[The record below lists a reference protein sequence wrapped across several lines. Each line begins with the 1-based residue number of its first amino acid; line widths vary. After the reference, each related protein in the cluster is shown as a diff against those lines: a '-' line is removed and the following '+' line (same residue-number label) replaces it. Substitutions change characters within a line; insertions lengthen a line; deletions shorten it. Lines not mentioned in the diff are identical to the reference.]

1 MGKDINI
8 MTTAKNVINDQVAS
22 LNNLK
27 TRIDDNFKNIV
38 ELIASYSGR
47 LIIIGLGKSGIIG
60 RKIAA
65 TLNSTGTLSSF
76 IHASDALHGDLGNI
90 DVQDIVLFI
99 SKSGNTEELK
109 KIIPLI
115 KRRNITTIAMTA
127 NLDSYLAVESDY
139 ILDVSIGRESCP
151 NNLAPTTSTTNQLV
165 MGDAIAIS
173 LLQLKNFTKT
183 DFAKFHPGGVLGK
196 KLNLVV
202 SDLCTLN
209 DKPVVYANDNLDKII
224 IEISSKRLGATAVL
238 KGEKMIGIITDGDL
252 RRMLENKKELRKLKA
267 IDLMTSNPKTIDVND
282 LAYDAFSIMKKY
294 SITQLLVT
302 SNKQYFGIIHL
313 HDIIKHNIF

>member
-1 MGKDINI
+1 M
-8 MTTAKNVINDQVAS
+8 
-22 LNNLK
+22 
-27 TRIDDNFKNIV
+27 
-38 ELIASYSGR
+38 
-47 LIIIGLGKSGIIG
+47 
-60 RKIAA
+60 
-65 TLNSTGTLSSF
+65 
-76 IHASDALHGDLGNI
+76 
-90 DVQDIVLFI
+90 
-99 SKSGNTEELK
+99 
-109 KIIPLI
+109 
-115 KRRNITTIAMTA
+115 
-127 NLDSYLAVESDY
+127 
-139 ILDVSIGRESCP
+139 
-151 NNLAPTTSTTNQLV
+151 
-165 MGDAIAIS
+165 
-173 LLQLKNFTKT
+173 
-183 DFAKFHPGGVLGK
+183 
-196 KLNLVV
+196 
-202 SDLCTLN
+202 N